1 MDNTHDEKTAAS
13 VQGEG
18 SWTGCIA
25 GVAVSIV
32 SWFAVFA
39 LIPVAAVALPV
50 AAGVTIASIAGGN
63 KVGEKAGLY

>member
-1 MDNTHDEKTAAS
+1 MDNAHDGKTATT
-13 VQGEG
+13 VQEG

-32 SWFAVFA
+32 SWFAIFA
-39 LIPVAAVALPV
+39 LIPVTAIALPV

-63 KVGEKAGLY
+63 KAGEKAGLY